1 KSIIE
6 NKEIVSDIVDSFPVE
21 ELTMQENFISL
32 LYYFGLLT
40 IKGESRGKY
49 LLKIPNLTI
58 SYLMYGYIRGGFKDV
73 NIFKIDMWELS
84 NFITMMAYDGNWKP
98 FFQYLSEQINQQTA
112 IRDYLHGEKVIQGFL
127 LAYLNIA
134 DYYITQSE
142 QEMNKGFSDIYL
154 EPFLAR
160 YPDLKYSYLIELKYM
175 AKKEYSEAIQQEK
188 IKKAKK
194 QLNQYA
200 ASERVK
206 KSVGNTHLKKVILVY
221 NGWEMVYC
229 EELVQTSV
237 SC

>member
-40 IKGESRGKY
+40 INGERDGVY
-49 LLKIPNLTI
+49 LLTIPNLTI
-58 SYLMYGYIRGGFKDV
+58 QKLMYGYIRGGFQDV
-73 NIFKIDMWELS
+73 NIFKIDIWLLS
-84 NFITMMAYDGNWKP
+84 KCLRDMAFRGDWKP

-112 IRDYLHGEKVIQGFL
+112 IRDYLNGEKVVQGFL
-127 LAYLNIA
+127 LAYLNVA

-154 EPFLAR
+154 EPFLAN
-160 YPDLKYSYLIELKYM
+160 YPDLKYSYLIELKYISR
-175 AKKEYSEAIQQEK
+175 KEYSEAIQQEK

-206 KSVGNTHLKKVILVY
+206 KSVGNTQLKKVILVY

-229 EELVQTSV
+229 EEMVQDDIF
-237 SC
+237 